1 MLSSPSPPTSPPPY
15 RGLSA
20 ERLPLPPTCWRR
32 AGGGQAYSFS
42 CLFSFFSPQN
52 NVHILTQHPH
62 PVCLQSDF
70 LSATHMLAAGGEAT
84 FYAALCMLRLSPAE
98 EIAVPNQLQEMIFS
112 GLGDMAQVSIQGIGC
127 SVLICKWCISSFIW
141 LPNQLQEVIISGL
154 DDMAQGGVQ
163 TR

>member
-1 MLSSPSPPTSPPPY
+1 MVSLQSDF
-15 RGLSA
+15 LSA
-20 ERLPLPPTCWRR
+20 THLLRR

-42 CLFSFFSPQN
+42 CLFFLFCFPQN

-127 SVLICKWCISSFIW
+127 SVLIYKWCISSFIW

-163 TR
+163 TRGFDAFLGGG